1 VKWLLFLQ
9 EFDFKVV
16 YKLNQIHFVPGQLSQ
31 INHGESPIGIK
42 DQLPNAILFTMG
54 INWYGFI
61 LEYLQKGYFE
71 NDIPKEKKS
80 CIIIKSKPY
89 TLYDKVLYKLGPYIV
104 LWQCLSPTEA
114 ETRI

>member
-1 VKWLLFLQ
+1 VRWLLLLQ

-16 YKLNQIHFVPGQLSQ
+16 YKLSQIHFVPGQLSQ
-31 INHGESPIGIK
+31 INHGESAIGIK

-54 INWYGFI
+54 INWYSFI
-61 LEYLQKGYFE
+61 LEYL
-71 NDIPKEKKS
+71 PKEKRS
-80 CIIIKSKPY
+80 CIIVKSKPY

-104 LWQCLSPTEA
+104 LWQRLSPIEA